1 MKITNA
7 LLQSAPQPL
16 IGSANLTGQQW
27 LIRVWWN
34 ARLNDGAGGWLVD
47 LFFAN
52 GSSQR
57 TTDTD
62 GNALPRSVLVYAIG
76 ADGDLWAPYRYLPT
90 FPPGRLAAYRV
101 DGTDA
106 APGLY
111 DLGSTFV
118 LEYVEPTA
126 DANASAA

>member
-1 MKITNA
+1 MKFSNA

-57 TTDTD
+57 TTDSD
-62 GNALPRSVLVYAIG
+62 GNALPRSVLVYAVG
-76 ADGDLWAPYRYLPT
+76 
-90 FPPGRLAAYRV
+90 
-101 DGTDA
+101 
-106 APGLY
+106 
-111 DLGSTFV
+111 V
-118 LEYVEPTA
+118 LEQRTKRGAAHDVERQVRGPDERGETHRCA
-126 DANASAA
+126 ASMIFVRFTVTGSASATISART